1 MGNHQS
7 AMDSKNG
14 MVKHLHSPN
23 VSPSS
28 GPWSR
33 PEDKP
38 WLFGR
43 QGVVNDGE
51 NHGTFFE
58 PLKTLKL
65 GLIDHIQKEIN
76 LIDEES

>member
-14 MVKHLHSPN
+14 IVKHLHSPD

-28 GPWSR
+28 EPWWR
-33 PEDKP
+33 PEDTP

-43 QGVVNDGE
+43 QGVAKNGE
-51 NHGTFFE
+51 NHGTF
-58 PLKTLKL
+58 L
-65 GLIDHIQKEIN
+65 
-76 LIDEES
+76 